1 MRAVLLVASLGLAGP
16 ALAQEPGSGE
26 PRREI
31 RQALDALPDSTT
43 PGMELIKNWQ
53 VVGDALEGQDVKAIL
68 TGEGWD
74 EKTVGEAIS
83 AQKYDLYQ
91 TIVGPGVKTYMA
103 VPVVEGGD
111 PVQFGS
117 EWVSDKAM
125 IEPQQASWLT
135 TDPEELRKQILIKL
149 AAAIEAL
156 CMMEARPT
164 TIRAGASAF
173 GVISVE
179 GTWEAAEVCGP

>member
-1 MRAVLLVASLGLAGP
+1 
-16 ALAQEPGSGE
+16 
-26 PRREI
+26 
-31 RQALDALPDSTT
+31 
-43 PGMELIKNWQ
+43 MELIKSWQ

-74 EKTVGEAIS
+74 EKTVGAAIS

-111 PVQFGS
+111 PVQFGGQ
-117 EWVSDKAM
+117 WVSDKA

-135 TDPEELRKQILIKL
+135 TDPEELRKQILIQL

-156 CMMEARPT
+156 CAMEARPT

-179 GTWEAAEVCGP
+179 GAWEAAEVCGQ